1 MEVIGPDPIHA
12 AETVP
17 FDDSPQEH
25 QVEAEP
31 CDRIGEARGVRRSSW
46 RRRTFALLGAFS
58 PGLKPG
64 RCQIKRSRGFENP
77 LPRTESP
84 GLAQLRRF
92 ADPNTAK
99 MSSAGQF
106 ATPKY
111 LETKRASPKGGPFDH
126 CKNGYWVT
134 VLAAGVLEAV
144 SPVSFS

>member
-46 RRRTFALLGAFS
+46 RRRTFALPGAFS
-58 PGLKPG
+58 PGLKPR

-92 ADPNTAK
+92 VDPKTTK

-106 ATPKY
+106 ATPNMQKPRMRHGC
-111 LETKRASPKGGPFDH
+111 RALGAP
-126 CKNGYWVT
+126 T
-134 VLAAGVLEAV
+134 AGRRRRREHDNV
-144 SPVSFS
+144 